1 MMLTLSGRKARPL
14 DHTSSGHPGALYPE
28 ETGEAVVTHRDMSSS
43 PSRPRDTPLQ
53 RFGAILRYYRQQRH
67 LSQRALAVRT
77 GIRRAYIS
85 QIETG
90 LRNIAV
96 LTLLRLAYALEI
108 PAASLLAGLDLHAT
122 LAPPGVCDLPPPRGA
137 RDAAVPYDDTPSLKP
152 GDQALL
158 LPLLG
163 ATIRQYRQQR
173 GLFQVALA
181 TMTGLSPS
189 HICQIEQGHRSVS
202 VLNLVSIATALGLS
216 VSSLLAPLDTYQAS
230 DVLPRKD
237 TNEE

>member
-1 MMLTLSGRKARPL
+1 M
-14 DHTSSGHPGALYPE
+14 
-28 ETGEAVVTHRDMSSS
+28 THRETPSS
-43 PSRPRDTPLQ
+43 PPRPQDTPLQ
-53 RFGAILRYYRQQRH
+53 RFGAILRQYRKQRE
-67 LSQRALAVRT
+67 LSHRALAASM
-77 GIRRAYIS
+77 GIRSSYIS
-85 QIETG
+85 EIELG
-90 LRNIAV
+90 KRNIAV
-96 LTLLRLAYALEI
+96 LTLLRLAHALAI
-108 PAASLLAGLDLHAT
+108 PAASLLAGLDPHAT
-122 LAPPGVCDLPPPRGA
+122 LAPPVVYDLPPPRGA
-137 RDAAVPYDDTPSLKP
+137 RDAAVPSNDTPALKP

-173 GLFQVALA
+173 GLFQAALA

-216 VSSLLAPLDTYQAS
+216 VASLLAPLNTYQAS

>member
-1 MMLTLSGRKARPL
+1 M
-14 DHTSSGHPGALYPE
+14 
-28 ETGEAVVTHRDMSSS
+28 
-43 PSRPRDTPLQ
+43 
-53 RFGAILRYYRQQRH
+53 
-67 LSQRALAVRT
+67 
-77 GIRRAYIS
+77 GIRSSYIS
-85 QIETG
+85 EIELG
-90 LRNIAV
+90 KRNIAV
-96 LTLLRLAYALEI
+96 LTLLRLAHALAI
-108 PAASLLAGLDLHAT
+108 PAASLLAGLDPHAT
-122 LAPPGVCDLPPPRGA
+122 LAPPVVYDLPPPRGA
-137 RDAAVPYDDTPSLKP
+137 RDAAVPSNDTPSLKP

-173 GLFQVALA
+173 GLFQAALA

-216 VSSLLAPLDTYQAS
+216 VASLLAPLNTYQAS

>member
-1 MMLTLSGRKARPL
+1 M
-14 DHTSSGHPGALYPE
+14 
-28 ETGEAVVTHRDMSSS
+28 THRETPSS
-43 PSRPRDTPLQ
+43 PPRPQDTPLQ
-53 RFGAILRYYRQQRH
+53 RFGAILRQYRKQRE
-67 LSQRALAVRT
+67 LSHRALAAT
-77 GIRRAYIS
+77 
-85 QIETG
+85 
-90 LRNIAV
+90 
-96 LTLLRLAYALEI
+96 I
-108 PAASLLAGLDLHAT
+108 PAASLLAGLDPHAT
-122 LAPPGVCDLPPPRGA
+122 LAPPVVYDLPPPRGA
-137 RDAAVPYDDTPSLKP
+137 RDAAVPSHDTPALKP

-173 GLFQVALA
+173 GLFQAALA

-216 VSSLLAPLDTYQAS
+216 VASLLAPLNTYQAS